1 MFNNISSIIK
11 AQANVDA
18 LKAWKDTE
26 LPLPQ
31 ALSSEITIQR
41 ENLIYH
47 LGEEW
52 KKLAVWKLPSTKGVY
67 PSYILFFFRD
77 RQVGKHSKRE
87 IEMLF

>member
-1 MFNNISSIIK
+1 MLLLHSFPFLMRFSAFIIK

-18 LKAWKDTE
+18 LKAWKNTE
-26 LPLPQ
+26 LPLLQ

-52 KKLAVWKLPSTKGVY
+52 KKLAVWKLPSTKGKCLTV
-67 PSYILFFFRD
+67 I
-77 RQVGKHSKRE
+77 
-87 IEMLF
+87 MLVMYFSF